1 MEPQSHEDWIT
12 IAVER
17 FGRPLTQYAY
27 GLLDDADAARDVV
40 QDTFLRLCAQ
50 RRERVESRLAPWL
63 FTVCRNRAMDV
74 LRKERRMTAL
84 TESHDALLTADPPNA
99 PPGPTADSITDALR
113 RLPPNQREVIR
124 LKFLNQMSYR
134 EIGKVTG
141 LSESHVGV
149 LIHNGMKTL
158 RRYMGNANTERS
170 LT

>member
-84 TESHDALLTADPPNA
+84 TESHD
-99 PPGPTADSITDALR
+99 GR
-113 RLPPNQREVIR
+113 
-124 LKFLNQMSYR
+124 
-134 EIGKVTG
+134 
-141 LSESHVGV
+141 
-149 LIHNGMKTL
+149 
-158 RRYMGNANTERS
+158 
-170 LT
+170 